1 MPANALAPEPRNAM
15 LRPYEPTLRERIAA
29 YFMGD
34 TRPSPERRQFATGI
48 ADILSYLPGTGNVI
62 QGEEAYRRG
71 DNKGAILAALPIPGA
86 ANVAA
91 RAEQEAV
98 KRGIRA
104 FHGSPHSF
112 TKFDMSKIGTGE
124 GAQSYGHGLYFA
136 EHEPVA
142 QQYRDA
148 LSYPTYRGRRINEI
162 EDPGLQEAVTQI
174 AHDIKFEGMTPE
186 EAIVYNQENLLR
198 RAQHAMQ
205 SFKESPPEL
214 ADLRAGLLRDSVAV
228 AKAARNVKPEYF
240 APNKGHMYE
249 VNINAD
255 PNTFLDYETPFSAQP
270 ENVKSVLTKMM
281 LEGDALRADKSSF
294 TGADAMSA
302 ANRWANQNRDFLAE
316 KYGSEALYGHVTPII
331 SKELNAAGVP
341 GVKYFDAGSRAA
353 SEGTRN
359 YVVFDDKIV
368 EIMRKY
374 GLMGPIGAGIAAK
387 ILERQQQRQEM

>member
-1 MPANALAPEPRNAM
+1 M

-112 TKFDMSKIGTGE
+112 ERFDMSKVGTGE
-124 GAQSYGHGLYFA
+124 GEQSYGHGLYFA

-174 AHDIKFEGMTPE
+174 AYDIKFEGMTPE

-198 RAQHAMQ
+198 RAQQAMQ

-255 PNTFLDYETPFSAQP
+255 PEHFLDLDKPLSEQSPYVRDT
-270 ENVKSVLTKMM
+270 
-281 LEGDALRADKSSF
+281 LRANL
-294 TGADAMSA
+294 TTL
-302 ANRWANQNRDFLAE
+302 RDNTSIHRPRTPE
-316 KYGSEALYGHVTPII
+316 DSERLR
-331 SKELNAAGVP
+331 KAGIP
-341 GVKYFDAGSRAA
+341 GVKYLDAGSRAA
-353 SEGTRN
+353 SEGSRN

>member
-1 MPANALAPEPRNAM
+1 M
-15 LRPYEPTLRERIAA
+15 LRPYEPTLRERISA

-112 TKFDMSKIGTGE
+112 TKFDMSKIGTGT
-124 GAQSYGHGLYFA
+124 GAQSYSHGLYFA

-142 QQYRDA
+142 QEHIDA
-148 LSYPTYRGRRINEI
+148 LSTG
-162 EDPGLQEAVTQI
+162 
-174 AHDIKFEGMTPE
+174 
-186 EAIVYNQENLLR
+186 
-198 RAQHAMQ
+198 
-205 SFKESPPEL
+205 
-214 ADLRAGLLRDSVAV
+214 
-228 AKAARNVKPEYF
+228 
-240 APNKGHMYE
+240 NKGHMYE

-255 PNTFLDYETPFSAQP
+255 PNTFLDYGAPFSAQP
-270 ENVKSVLTKMM
+270 ENVKSVLRKMM
-281 LEGDALRADKSSF
+281 LESDALRADKPSF

-302 ANRWANQNRDFLAE
+302 AYRWANQNRDFLAE
-316 KYGSEALYGHVTPII
+316 KYGSEALYGHVAPII

-341 GVKYFDAGSRAA
+341 GAKYFDIGPRAA
-353 SEGTRN
+353 SEGSRN